1 MAYRKLYQREINADV
16 PARIQ
21 ILEGKEHKYS
31 GHWWYDDNQHRS
43 YNQCEGCREQVD
55 VIPLQNH
62 TYGYTSWS
70 ETDNGVEHLRSKVG
84 CETPGCPFRDIT
96 FEREEHSYRNED
108 ATRASNKDDSVHT
121 LTVPCFRSCGAMK
134 SIEEQH
140 TYLKNKTYVE
150 PRDNQYHIGGYLC
163 DRSDIGCTNKSSS
176 PVKIEHTYW
185 SNYGGAFD
193 VVGDGLLGGDYY
205 CQDCGHL
212 LDRQRMT
219 ISATGES
226 FLSDDGCCYR
236 RIDFYLNGQPV
247 SRIYATVEGITP
259 NGLDSEDISASTTQ
273 DQTMVSVTLSKEY
286 KVDDGVKIDVNIYS
300 GDLNRYC
307 NSTQTIWL

>member
-21 ILEGKEHKYS
+21 ILESGSEEYEGHVPKIQNYS
-31 GHWWYDDNQHRS
+31 DWSKNNEYTHGRTVYQL
-43 YNQCEGCREQVD
+43 CEGCRKS
-55 VIPLQNH
+55 L
-62 TYGYTSWS
+62 TSYES
-70 ETDNGVEHLRSKVG
+70 EAHSPADNPILAVEKDNNTHLL
-84 CETPGCPFRDIT
+84 T
-96 FEREEHSYRNED
+96 FS
-108 ATRASNKDDSVHT
+108 
-121 LTVPCFRSCGAMK
+121 CFRSTCDYQYEN
-134 SIEEQH
+134 IEEQH

-193 VVGDGLLGGDYY
+193 VVGDGLFGGDYY

-226 FLSDDGCCYR
+226 FLSDDGYCYR

-300 GDLNRYC
+300 GDLNQYC